1 MQPPADSA
9 GGFMLVKYTNGV
21 DTHRARLHLAPFNT
35 NGWTGAIQGGATVD
49 YGYTA
54 SGLQQTEATIAQTW
68 LAFVTQA
75 KVFYAA
81 AWTFTLDQ
89 LYQIVNGEPVMV
101 PVPPNP
107 TAVVGTAGTASST
120 LDRYTAMISSF
131 RTLGGHRAR
140 VELVGGYQFSTFT
153 VNNDPASTGLGGYVT
168 GSATAIVAHDGTHML
183 GPGHQTFAQL
193 KRLRRR
199 YGFA

>member
-1 MQPPADSA
+1 
-9 GGFMLVKYTNGV
+9 MLVKYTNGT
-21 DTHRARLHLAPFNT
+21 DTHRARLHVAPFT
-35 NGWTGAIQGGATVD
+35 LAGWTGAVEGGATVD

-54 SGLQQTEATIAQTW
+54 SGLQGTEGTIAQTW

-81 AWTFTLDQ
+81 SWTFTLDQ
-89 LYQIVNGEPVMV
+89 LYQVVNGVPTLV

-107 TAVVGTAGTASST
+107 TAVVGTGGTASSA
-120 LDRYTAMISSF
+120 LDRFTAMINNF
-131 RTLGGHRAR
+131 RTAGGHRAR
-140 VELVGGYQFSTFT
+140 VELVGGYNFSTFT
-153 VNNDPASTGLGGYVT
+153 VNNNPAGTGLGGYLV

-183 GPGHQTFAQL
+183 APGHQTFAQL
-193 KRLRRR
+193 RRLRRR